1 LNDWYKYIQDVYME
15 NIESIGIYSLIVLV
29 AIYIYYQLYL
39 ASQDAKSLSRNL
51 NYNLFAI
58 VVPVILV
65 FYATSII
72 SIVPSRQFLITIS
85 GALFIIFLILF
96 VFFMK
101 SEFSKYIFNNYFIYF
116 LITLII
122 LVGLSLIFTLFSGRL
137 RRFDG
142 WVGFV
147 SNLLFYIPC
156 LISDFIRYLLKEY
169 SDSSS
174 TVIVLFLIEIGLLIS
189 YFVLVPIVYDNVYPE
204 KKYILND
211 SNFLNEE
218 IIYPQSSNPE
228 TNNFGLS
235 FWIYLNSMPN
245 SKRSYSEETT
255 IFSYGSNSDSDKQY
269 IKVSYANSSINSEEF
284 IIYLYEQK
292 YTIKLPLQKWNN
304 FVFNVNTFEENDESK
319 TIIDVFINGVLERS
333 YTKDESL
340 DITTND
346 VIKTGTSNDES
357 FQRGGL
363 YGAISNISYYT
374 KPLTELAIIH
384 DYNTLSI
391 KNPPLDN

>member
-1 LNDWYKYIQDVYME
+1 ME

-72 SIVPSRQFLITIS
+72 SIVPSRQFLITII

-174 TVIVLFLIEIGLLIS
+174 TVIVLFLVEIGLLIS

-292 YTIKLPLQKWNN
+292 YTIKLPLQKWNH

-333 YTKDESL
+333 YTKDEPL
-340 DITTND
+340 IITNDD

>member
-1 LNDWYKYIQDVYME
+1 ME

-72 SIVPSRQFLITIS
+72 SIVPSRQFLITII

-174 TVIVLFLIEIGLLIS
+174 TVIVLFLVEIGLLIS

-211 SNFLNEE
+211 SKFLNEE

-304 FVFNVNTFEENDESK
+304 FVFNVNTFEENGESN

>member
-1 LNDWYKYIQDVYME
+1 ME

-72 SIVPSRQFLITIS
+72 SIVPSRQFLITII

-174 TVIVLFLIEIGLLIS
+174 TVIVLFLVEIGLLIS

-211 SNFLNEE
+211 SKFLNEE

-304 FVFNVNTFEENDESK
+304 FVFNVNTFEENGESN

-384 DYNTLSI
+384 DYNVLSI

>member
-1 LNDWYKYIQDVYME
+1 ME

-304 FVFNVNTFEENDESK
+304 FVFNVNTFEENGESN
-319 TIIDVFINGVLERS
+319 TIIDVFINGLLERS